1 VAACGRPLRPGPA
14 AGTVAATEHLTWQE
28 SAMFFEL
35 RQYRLRPGKRAE
47 WIEYMEGEIIPFQ
60 ISKGMVVIGSFV
72 GEEEEDLYVWIR
84 RFDSEEQREQLY
96 AAVYEDEEW
105 VNVIG
110 PKVGTLIDRE
120 KIVVQRI
127 EPTPRSVIR

>member
-1 VAACGRPLRPGPA
+1 
-14 AGTVAATEHLTWQE
+14 
-28 SAMFFEL
+28 MFLEL
-35 RQYRLRPGKRAE
+35 RQYRLRPGKREE

-96 AAVYEDEEW
+96 AAVYEDEHW
-105 VNVIG
+105 TSVIG

-120 KIVVQRI
+120 QIVVKRI
-127 EPTPRSVIR
+127 QPTPRSVIR